1 MATQVLDDDMRRF
14 GRMLHYGG
22 VLVTV
27 LCATAAYSLLHAPTV
42 DAIMETSIR
51 IEEMKLSA
59 QNAPLLREHHQKVSS
74 KLAEVER
81 RIAAVQA
88 RVPNDADAGAFLKAV
103 TQLASEEKLAI
114 RDFQPEKPVS
124 KPGYAEMEVTLN
136 GEGSFRSICSFLD
149 RLATLSRL
157 AKVKSLTVS
166 AAEDSNEYPMTAT
179 LIIYFG
185 ISNTAG
191 SQPEA
196 VRRG

>member
-1 MATQVLDDDMRRF
+1 MATQVFDDDIRRF

-42 DAIMETSIR
+42 DAILETSTR
-51 IEEMKLSA
+51 IEEVKLSA
-59 QNAPLLREHHQKVSS
+59 QNAPLLREHHHKASS

-103 TQLASEEKLAI
+103 TQLANEEKLAI
-114 RDFQPEKPVS
+114 RDFQPEKPAS

-136 GEGSFRSICSFLD
+136 GEGSFHSICSFLD
-149 RLATLSRL
+149 RLAGLSRL

-166 AAEDSNEYPMTAT
+166 AAEDSSQYPMTAT

-191 SQPEA
+191 SGTEE